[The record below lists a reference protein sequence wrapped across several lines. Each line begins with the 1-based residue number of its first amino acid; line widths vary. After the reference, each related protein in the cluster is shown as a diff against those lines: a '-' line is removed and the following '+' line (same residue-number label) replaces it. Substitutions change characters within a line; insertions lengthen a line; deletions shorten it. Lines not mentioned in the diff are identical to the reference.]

1 MKLSYRTVLHKHK
14 EFKTIGELQAGVL
27 ETGKLSKSYK
37 IKNKKAPFL

>member
-1 MKLSYRTVLHKHK
+1 MELGYSTVIHKHK
-14 EFKTIGELQAGVL
+14 EFKTLEKLQAGVL